1 MIEERRGRWPAVE
14 IISALGV
21 VASLVFVALEVRQ
34 NTAAI
39 KAAAI
44 QDISATTTD
53 YLNAWSTDERI
64 PALFSRVAAG
74 ELPADFSVEEN
85 QRLSFIYMTV
95 LRTHEARFLQIELGV
110 LGDEVL
116 ASMAGASVMFDD
128 AWFADRWE
136 VFEPLVDPRFAT
148 YMRDTYDLRH

>member
-1 MIEERRGRWPAVE
+1 MIEERKRWPAVE
-14 IISALGV
+14 IVSALGV

-44 QDISATTTD
+44 QDISATTIE
-53 YLNAWSTDERI
+53 YLNAWTTDERV

-74 ELPADFSVEEN
+74 EVRADFSVEEN
-85 QRLSFIYMTV
+85 QRLAFMYMTV
-95 LRTHEARFLQIELGV
+95 LRAYEARFLQIELGV

-116 ASMAGASVMFDD
+116 ASMAGASVVVDD
-128 AWFADRWE
+128 AWFAEGWE
-136 VFEPLVDPRFAT
+136 GFERLEDPRFAT
-148 YMRDTYDLRH
+148 YMRNTYDLSH

>member
-1 MIEERRGRWPAVE
+1 MIEERRRWPAIE

-21 VASLVFVALEVRQ
+21 VASLIFVALEVRQ

-44 QDISATTTD
+44 QDISATTTE

-74 ELPADFSVEEN
+74 DLVADFSTEEN
-85 QRLSFIYMTV
+85 QRLSFMYMTV
-95 LRTHEARFLQIELGV
+95 LRAYEARFLQIELGV
-110 LGDEVL
+110 IGDEVL
-116 ASMAGASVMFDD
+116 ASMAGASAMFDD
-128 AWFADRWE
+128 AWFAERWDA
-136 VFEPLVDPRFAT
+136 FEPLVSPGFAA
-148 YMRDTYDLRH
+148 YMRDTYDLSH